1 MINLQLLQIDA
12 LIIHR
17 VPKKSGQGEDPV
29 APTLSEATTPDDPRV
44 RAFFQRR
51 IRAAVEDR
59 GLPIEVDP
67 GRDRAASDAIE
78 AMLNDAAQLTARSRA
93 LATRLFEVQ
102 DLRNPTG
109 LLVAGVGRLSR
120 RACIILLKI
129 EHDSGIRAEERRIG
143 GQLTFE
149 VVVHDDLLL
158 TPHTQLFK
166 GAVFALDGAEIE
178 ALGADMQVRGGM
190 ADFFLEDFLGFRLHE
205 TAAVTTGRFLDI
217 GERWIGQLADPEKQA
232 RYEVALLAQLQSAV
246 RSVNVPQFAEMNI
259 DVADHQSFQ
268 DAVRG
273 GGLRWSTFRKDT
285 SRVESRI
292 KRVAYTFASGIKIV
306 GRPEAMDSHVDVE
319 NLAGSRARVTV
330 EDELNRVSSH
340 G

>member
-1 MINLQLLQIDA
+1 MINLQLLQLDT

-17 VPKKSGQGEDPV
+17 VPKKSGPGVAPV
-29 APTLSEATTPDDPRV
+29 TPTLSDATTPDDPRV

-51 IRAAVEDR
+51 VRAAVEDR
-59 GLPIEVDP
+59 GLPIEPDP
-67 GRDRAASDAIE
+67 GRDHAASDAIRAILADPTE
-78 AMLNDAAQLTARSRA
+78 LTARSRA
-93 LATRLFEVQ
+93 LATRLFDIQ

-109 LLVAGVGRLSR
+109 LLVAGVGRLSQR
-120 RACIILLKI
+120 GCVILLKI

-166 GAVFALDGAEIE
+166 GAVFALDNGEFE

-205 TAAVTTGRFLDI
+205 TPAVTTEHFLDI

-232 RYEVALLAQLQSAV
+232 RYEVALLAQLQSAQ

-259 DVADHQSFQ
+259 DEADHQSFK
-268 DAVRG
+268 DAVGVG
-273 GGLRWSTFRKDT
+273 GMRWATFRKDT
-285 SRVESRI
+285 SGIESRI

-306 GRPEAMDSHVDVE
+306 GRPEAMDDHVDVE
-319 NLAGSRARVTV
+319 NLAGNRARVTV